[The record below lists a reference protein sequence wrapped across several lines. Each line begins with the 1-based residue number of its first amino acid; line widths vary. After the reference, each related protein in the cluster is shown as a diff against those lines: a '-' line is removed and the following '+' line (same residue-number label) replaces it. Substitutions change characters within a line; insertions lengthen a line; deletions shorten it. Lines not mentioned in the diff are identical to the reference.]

1 MRRKRRNTN
10 VLHQLLGRL
19 LRAPR
24 FWGFVI
30 ILAVILYVFLPHEKV
45 GLFLRPFAG
54 SSWAKTLYT
63 VKYEYFPNS
72 DTPPLADLLKHTKAV
87 RQSSD
92 DGQEPVP
99 SEQETGVPSA
109 TGKEQAEIWVL
120 DEDFAFPAPVSN
132 CTVVRHKAFTLC
144 YDEAHELP
152 RWVAYRLDYKEL
164 EGNLERLNNFSPD
177 PAVSTGTAHSS
188 DYTRSGYDRGHL
200 AAAADFEFD
209 RQAYEE
215 TFLMSNIAPQT
226 PELNRGIWRELEE
239 QCRRWVRRDKTLYIV
254 TGPILSKRPRKI
266 GKHTKISVPKA
277 YYKVI
282 LDMREPEIK
291 AIAFI
296 MPNSKNLKDD
306 FMDYVVSIDE
316 VEAQT
321 GLDFFPELSKDPAL
335 ERVLEGEVHPEY
347 WLKN

>member
-1 MRRKRRNTN
+1 MGRRKNNGLLNR
-10 VLHQLLGRL
+10 LLGRL

-24 FWGFVI
+24 FWAF
-30 ILAVILYVFLPHEKV
+30 ILILLLILYIFMPHEKV
-45 GLFLRPFAG
+45 GRILLPFAG

-63 VKYEYFPNS
+63 LKYEHFPNS
-72 DTPPLADLLKHTKAV
+72 DATPLRRLL
-87 RQSSD
+87 QSETVTPYKQD
-92 DGQEPVP
+92 TPQ
-99 SEQETGVPSA
+99 EQETLPVEHHSSSE
-109 TGKEQAEIWVL
+109 EQEETWVL
-120 DEDFAFPAPVSN
+120 NEEFAFPASSAT

-144 YDEAHELP
+144 YDEKHELA

-164 EGNLERLNNFSPD
+164 EGDLERINNFSPD
-177 PAVSTGTAHSS
+177 PAVPTGTAHSY
-188 DYTRSGYDRGHL
+188 DYSRTGYDRGHL

-239 QCRRWVRRDKTLYIV
+239 QCRRWVKRDKSLYIV

-266 GKHTKISVPKA
+266 GKRTKVSVPKA

-321 GLDFFPELSKDPAL
+321 GLDFFPELSKNPEL
-335 ERVLEGEVHPEY
+335 ERMLEGEVHPER
-347 WLKN
+347 WQRD